1 MTPQSQRSD
10 DPAAGAEVS
19 FNGLGLPPALLHA
32 VQKMGFARPTPVQYR
47 AIPVLLAGRDL
58 MATAV
63 TGSGKTAAFLLPI
76 LNRLAV
82 RQPGGPRAL
91 ILAPT
96 RELAVQIL
104 DHFRVLAAGTG
115 LRGAAVYGGVSAG
128 PQEQALRT
136 GVDVLVATPG
146 RLLDHLQHSYA
157 KMDRLECLVLDEADR
172 MLDMGF
178 IPDIRRI
185 LGRLPVKRQTM
196 LFSATLPETIMEL
209 ARRMLRDPVTIQ
221 IETQPAPA
229 RGITHRAYAVPTELK
244 TRLLA
249 EILRRE
255 TPQRVLAFTRT
266 RHRANRLADF
276 LANQGFGVARIHGS
290 RSQSQRDEALKGFR
304 SGRYPV
310 LVATD
315 IAARGIDVT
324 GLDLVVN
331 FDVPGSA
338 EDYIHRV
345 GRTARAEAV
354 GCAYTLVAPDE
365 EAGLRDVERGI
376 GRKIY
381 RERVAEFDYQQ
392 PVQGRFEVPLADRIA
407 AIRARKSEDRA
418 RARAKAERRN
428 QAGHGAQVD
437 RNGRAARHGDG
448 RRSETRPPKSGNV
461 QPAPPPELARYVGRG
476 PVAELSMSG
485 RIAEREQRRGGDH
498 PAPRPFK
505 HRK

>member
-1 MTPQSQRSD
+1 MSRLITSISERPAVAENAAAAGPMTPQSQRSD

-178 IPDIRRI
+178 IPDIKRV
-185 LGRLPVKRQTM
+185 LKVLPQKHQTM
-196 LFSATLPETIMEL
+196 MFSATFSPEIATL
-209 ARRMLRDPVTIQ
+209 AREFQHDPVRV
-221 IETQPAPA
+221 EVA
-229 RGITHRAYAVPTELK
+229 RSATPVDSVRQNVYTVEQNGKLNLL
-244 TRLLA
+244 TRLLKEGHVDSA
-249 EILRRE
+249 LVFLR
-255 TPQRVLAFTRT
+255 TKYRT
-266 RHRANRLADF
+266 ERIAKQLHQA
-276 LANQGFGVARIHGS
+276 GFKAQSIHGG
-290 RSQSQRDEALKGFR
+290 RTQGQRQRALDGFR
-304 SGRYPV
+304 KGRYNI

-315 IAARGIDVT
+315 VAARGLDIDGITHVF
-324 GLDLVVN
+324 N
-331 FDVPGSA
+331 FDIPNSSD
-338 EDYIHRV
+338 DYIHRI
-345 GRTARAEAV
+345 GRTARDNADGDAITFVTPEDHETLGSIERTLGKKLQREDWEGAV
-354 GCAYTLVAPDE
+354 PVRSSSDSAP
-365 EAGLRDVERGI
+365 
-376 GRKIY
+376 
-381 RERVAEFDYQQ
+381 
-392 PVQGRFEVPLADRIA
+392 
-407 AIRARKSEDRA
+407 KSRTGKDI
-418 RARAKAERRN
+418 KSS
-428 QAGHGAQVD
+428 
-437 RNGRAARHGDG
+437 RNGNSQGSRQKA
-448 RRSETRPPKSGNV
+448 KSGYSRN
-461 QPAPPPELARYVGRG
+461 R
-476 PVAELSMSG
+476 
-485 RIAEREQRRGGDH
+485 
-498 PAPRPFK
+498 PRV
-505 HRK
+505 